1 MIYFHLLLNPLQRAL
16 TCKFSRNC
24 IYLPNINLSLY
35 VPMLPCYHVLC
46 YHVTMFHNAH
56 DLILDHHAY
65 SILLITIKPMQTS
78 SVQLC
83 YDFESNYL
91 CPYLIRPHPGIYFC
105 VDTIQPVS
113 TNWNI
118 HSHHEFLPSLFTE
131 IIMGLLP

>member
-16 TCKFSRNC
+16 TLQNVAPSNRKFSRNC

-91 CPYLIRPHPGIYFC
+91 CPYFNKTTAWDIRLCRHN
-105 VDTIQPVS
+105 S
-113 TNWNI
+113 TCLYKL
-118 HSHHEFLPSLFTE
+118 EYPFTS
-131 IIMGLLP
+131 